1 MIFFFIFV
9 RCLLDSVLIAW
20 EEILFRSLVELK
32 GLKESGSY
40 GFFFLNYTSILYKN
54 GREKH
59 EFSCLWGTWY
69 LWRHHAIQPLRTMLD
84 SISGSYAISSDYFV
98 SLLFSSD
105 RLGLYQMGLSKT
117 MFMTFAWGLLMVFLE
132 AQYRQQHVILMT

>member
-1 MIFFFIFV
+1 
-9 RCLLDSVLIAW
+9 
-20 EEILFRSLVELK
+20 
-32 GLKESGSY
+32 
-40 GFFFLNYTSILYKN
+40 
-54 GREKH
+54 
-59 EFSCLWGTWY
+59 
-69 LWRHHAIQPLRTMLD
+69 MLD

-117 MFMTFAWGLLMVFLE
+117 MFMTFAWGLLMVFME